1 MSERDRINTLLATAI
16 SIDQDEAV
24 KSMLVSLFTLDILR
38 NATTTIEL
46 RREPGP
52 DELSDIQRDLSRQVG
67 EFLNHEG
74 YIRWKLDG
82 KKLSATATLLRKPN
96 DSQ

>member
-1 MSERDRINTLLATAI
+1 MNERDRINTLLATAI
-16 SIDQDEAV
+16 SIDQDEAL
-24 KSMLVSLFTLDILR
+24 KCMLVTLFTLDILR

-46 RREPGP
+46 RREPGA
-52 DELSDIQRDLSRQVG
+52 DELFYIQRSLSQQVG

-82 KKLSATATLLRKPN
+82 KRLSATATLLRKPE
-96 DSQ
+96 